1 MEKKVLGRGIGALI
15 PPGASLDNLEKQ
27 EKVVF
32 IKLEKVKPNPY
43 QPREDFDA
51 QSLEELTQSI
61 KEKGVIQPIIVR
73 RQGDFYELIA
83 GERRF
88 RAANLLR
95 INEIPALV
103 KDVNDEESL
112 EISLIEN
119 IQRQALNPIEEGRA
133 FQYLID
139 KFGVTQ
145 ERISEV
151 IGRSRVAVTNI
162 LRLLK
167 LPKEI
172 QDEIKRGKIT
182 SAHGRLL
189 LELDDLNQ
197 QRRLAQE
204 VISKDLSVRELEN
217 LIKTRRPK
225 RIKYKANKERSAQEP
240 YLVIREEE
248 LQQILGTKVK
258 IKRNRKRGHIQIE
271 FYSTED
277 MERILKILCNKQAQ
291 V

>member
-1 MEKKVLGRGIGALI
+1 MEKKVLGRGISALI
-15 PPGASLDNLEKQ
+15 PGGSNLEDLEKQ
-27 EKVVF
+27 EKIIF
-32 IKLEKVKPNPY
+32 LKLDKIRPNPY
-43 QPREDFDA
+43 QPREDFNS

-61 KEKGVIQPIIVR
+61 KEKGLIQPVIVR
-73 RQGDFYELIA
+73 RHGDLYELIA

-88 RAANLLR
+88 RAANLLH
-95 INEIPALV
+95 INEIPAII

-145 ERISEV
+145 ERIGEV
-151 IGRSRVAVTNI
+151 IGKSRVTVTNI

-172 QDEIKRGKIT
+172 LDEIKRGKIS

-189 LELDDLNQ
+189 LEIQDAHQ
-197 QRRLAQE
+197 QRRFAQE
-204 VISKDLSVRELEN
+204 IVAKDLSVGELEN
-217 LIKTRRPK
+217 LIKSHRPK
-225 RIKYKANKERSAQEP
+225 RIKYKVSKDKIGKDP
-240 YLVIREEE
+240 YLVIKEEE
-248 LQQILGTKVK
+248 LQQILGTKVN
-258 IKRNRKRGHIQIE
+258 IKRNRKRGCIQIE
-271 FYSTED
+271 FYSSED
-277 MERILKILCNKQAQ
+277 LERILKILTSK
-291 V
+291 